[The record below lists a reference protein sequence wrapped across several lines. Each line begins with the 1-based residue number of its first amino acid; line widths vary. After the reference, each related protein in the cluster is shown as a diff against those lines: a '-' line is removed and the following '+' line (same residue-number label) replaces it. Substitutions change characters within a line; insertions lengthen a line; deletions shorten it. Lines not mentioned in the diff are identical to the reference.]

1 MESKTI
7 VHDKIVEEHE
17 SHLADAEF
25 IDSRSKDELLDG
37 KNADSH
43 LNSDQ
48 KISEEKAGG
57 NTSDTSKEKV
67 KGISPIRK
75 LQQTL
80 NQK

>member
-17 SHLADAEF
+17 SNMGEAEF

-43 LNSDQ
+43 ISSAP
-48 KISEEKAGG
+48 KISEEKKGS
-57 NTSDTSKEKV
+57 NTSDTS
-67 KGISPIRK
+67 
-75 LQQTL
+75 
-80 NQK
+80 NN